1 MKEYSV
7 KSSVLSKGEEGVR
20 LGVDVQRRPHGGL
33 ET

>member
-1 MKEYSV
+1 M